1 MIILGIRPLE
11 TDHADAM
18 LLTKTRIAKELG
30 ISVGTFTKYFIKTD
44 DKNKPKATIYKGR
57 LRYSERE
64 INNFLYNHVIPFY
77 KHMALL
83 ESKPTKP
90 ISNKESQYYT
100 LENKYEIKTFKA

>member
-30 ISVGTFTKYFIKTD
+30 ISIGTFTKYFIKTD
-44 DKNKPKATIYKGR
+44 DKNKPKATLYKGR

-64 INNFLYNHVIPFY
+64 VNNFLYNHVIPFFE
-77 KHMALL
+77 H
-83 ESKPTKP
+83 SRH
-90 ISNKESQYYT
+90 
-100 LENKYEIKTFKA
+100 

>member
-44 DKNKPKATIYKGR
+44 V
-57 LRYSERE
+57 EQ
-64 INNFLYNHVIPFY
+64 FV
-77 KHMALL
+77 
-83 ESKPTKP
+83 
-90 ISNKESQYYT
+90 
-100 LENKYEIKTFKA
+100 KTM